1 MQHEKIEAIV
11 LGAILMEKGAYHVV
25 SGILQPDYFT
35 GWHEEVYTAIVEVN
49 ADGKPIDLL
58 TVCDKLKAKRSN
70 LKAYDVAALTN
81 KLGSSANIEAHAWI
95 LKNRAIKRELELMGL
110 MIAQEAEKDNVSVND
125 LLDNVQQ
132 RVNAMTTSFE
142 QVKPERL

>member
-1 MQHEKIEAIV
+1 MNHEKIEAIV

-58 TVCDKLKAKRSN
+58 TVCYKLKTKRSN
-70 LKAYDVAALTN
+70 LKA
-81 KLGSSANIEAHAWI
+81 
-95 LKNRAIKRELELMGL
+95 
-110 MIAQEAEKDNVSVND
+110 
-125 LLDNVQQ
+125 
-132 RVNAMTTSFE
+132 
-142 QVKPERL
+142 

>member
-49 ADGKPIDLL
+49 ADGKPIDL
-58 TVCDKLKAKRSN
+58 
-70 LKAYDVAALTN
+70 TN
-81 KLGSSANIEAHAWI
+81 GMRQTKG
-95 LKNRAIKRELELMGL
+95 K
-110 MIAQEAEKDNVSVND
+110 
-125 LLDNVQQ
+125 
-132 RVNAMTTSFE
+132 T
-142 QVKPERL
+142 